1 MQRLGRAFGAVS
13 LVSLALGCGGT
24 TPPPEAPAPPPA
36 TEAPPPPTTSSE
48 VKAATPITAAKNVA
62 VTQALSFG
70 DTADFEDAKKGFL
83 GTWAEPTIKNAAG
96 QPVWSFEAF
105 SFVKGAPP
113 AEVNPSLWRMAQL
126 NSMHGLF
133 QVTEGLYQ
141 VRGFDLSVMS
151 IIEGKTGIIVVDPL
165 LSKETAAAGLALYRK
180 HRGDKPVKAVLYT
193 HSHVDHFGGVRGVV
207 DEKDVVAG
215 KVKIVAPEGF
225 MEHAVSENV
234 FAGNAMSRRATYMYG
249 PMLPKSTQGTVDAG
263 LGKTTSSGEVT
274 LIAPTDLVTRTG
286 QKMVLDGVELV
297 FLNAPGS
304 EAPSEF
310 MFYVPSLKALCSA
323 EDVTHTL
330 HNLYTLRGA
339 QVRDPLAWSRYLA
352 ELIALWG
359 DQVEVMFASHHWPT
373 WTNARVTTLIK
384 SQRDLYKYIH
394 DQTLHLAN
402 QGHTMHEIAEMLTL
416 PPELEK
422 VWANRGYYGTVSHD
436 VKAVYQRYLGWFDG
450 NPAHLHGLPPAE
462 AAKKYVEFMGGAD
475 AILRK
480 AQGSIDSGDYRW
492 AAEVLNHVVFAEPEN
507 DAARF
512 LLADVLEQ
520 LGYQAESGPW
530 RGFYLTGAMEL
541 RQGVRQLPAPETAS
555 PDVVAGMTPEMF
567 LDYMAVRLDGKKAAG
582 KKLLIAFAI
591 TDGKVSKDFV
601 VTLENG
607 VLNHAPGKPKTKADL
622 SLALDRE
629 TFIAVGG
636 GKMTV
641 SQAVE
646 QKKATFEGDS
656 KKFDEFLTNF
666 DKFEFWFPIVTP

>member
-1 MQRLGRAFGAVS
+1 VVGLWCLM
-13 LVSLALGCGGT
+13 LGCGGT
-24 TPPPEAPAPPPA
+24 TPPPEARPPAPAPA
-36 TEAPPPPTTSSE
+36 PVAAPAPTTTPE
-48 VKAATPITAAKNVA
+48 VKTASTVTAGKNQA
-62 VTQALSFG
+62 VTQALPFS

-83 GTWAEPTIKNAAG
+83 GTWAEPTIKNAQG
-96 QPVWSFEAF
+96 RPVWSFEAF
-105 SFVKGAPP
+105 DFVKGTPP

-126 NSMHGLF
+126 NSLHGLF
-133 QVTEGLYQ
+133 QVTEAIFQ

-151 IIEGKTGIIVVDPL
+151 FIEGKTGVIVVDPL
-165 LSKETAAAGLALYRK
+165 ISKETAAAGLALYRK
-180 HRGDKPVKAVLYT
+180 HRGEKPVTAVIYT

-207 DEKDVVAG
+207 DEKDVRSG
-215 KVKIVAPEGF
+215 KVKIVAPDGF

-249 PMLPKSTQGTVDAG
+249 PLLPKGTQGTVDAG

-274 LIAPTDLVTRTG
+274 LIPPTDLISKTG
-286 QKMVLDGVELV
+286 QKLRLDGIELV

-304 EAPSEF
+304 EAPSE
-310 MFYVPSLKALCSA
+310 MLFYIPSMKALCAA

-339 QVRDPLAWSRYLA
+339 QVRDPLAWSRYLG
-352 ELIALWG
+352 EVLSLWG
-359 DQVEVMFASHHWPT
+359 DQLEVLFASHHWPT
-373 WTNARVTTLIK
+373 WSNAKVTTLIK

-402 QGHTMHEIAEMLTL
+402 QGYTMHEIAEVLTL
-416 PPELEK
+416 PPELAK
-422 VWANRGYYGTVSHD
+422 VWANRDYYGTVSHN

-450 NPAHLHGLPPAE
+450 NPSHLQGLPPE
-462 AAKKYVEFMGGAD
+462 QAAKKYVEFMGGTD
-475 AILRK
+475 EVLRK
-480 AQGSIDSGDYRW
+480 AKASIDAGDYRW
-492 AAEVLNHVVFAEPEN
+492 AAEVLNHAVFADPKN
-507 DAARF
+507 DKARF

-541 RQGVRQLPAPETAS
+541 RKGIQNLPAADTAS

-567 LDYMAVRLDGKKAAG
+567 LDYMAVRLDGKKASG
-582 KKLLIAFAI
+582 KKLSIAFAVS
-591 TDGKVSKDFV
+591 DGKTSKDYLV
-601 VTLENG
+601 SLENG

-622 SLALDRE
+622 SLTLDRE

-641 SQAVE
+641 GQAVE
-646 QKKATFEGDS
+646 QKKATLDGDP
-656 KKFDEFLTNF
+656 KKFDEFLGYF
-666 DKFEFWFPIVTP
+666 DKFEFWFPMVTP